1 MSRSYVQDWIN
12 SLGLE
17 PDAKRQRLQ
26 KDSDNIDLSYPYD
39 APYTP
44 SLTTSNI
51 DDSKRVRGGKRTAD
65 AFTENVDV
73 EAAAQ
78 PANDTPN
85 LPPIFPPLPVKE
97 LEERP
102 PKRRS
107 RSTSPIKGRLDLQK
121 LEKPVRID
129 GLEDDESDTLPADIQ
144 TLYTRLRLISE
155 PHHQPL
161 DHHGLGSDP
170 PPSMGSNDAV
180 KTVAADAL
188 LSRIRRIRHQAISST
203 KFQRHECG
211 WNNRVHM
218 PLLELAFES
227 ESESE
232 SEPDS
237 VSVSEE
243 QCSWKASIRV
253 EPAMFATISRESIPR
268 LGKLFTG
275 SDAGSVLAWSA
286 SEESINTGQSTSQP
300 DPTPT
305 RPNSDSK
312 KVDYVVVVDVVKDAP
327 LKKIILELILS
338 VWDGALAHVNQTA
351 YQAVSESLI
360 AVSIETETIS
370 SSRDPLLQLA
380 IWVAAWHQRM
390 GQLRTIRLRH
400 AMRVN
405 DPKQPKLVSVPL
417 IVATG
422 HDWDIY
428 FACDEGSSITL
439 RGPLRIGST
448 ATDLQLH
455 ILLCSLKAV
464 KSWIKKTF
472 YRSMC
477 DWFMCSVDR
486 VEGTELGRPGTA
498 GV

>member
-12 SLGLE
+12 SLGSELN
-17 PDAKRQRLQ
+17 AKRRRLQ
-26 KDSDNIDLSYPYD
+26 KDTDNIDLSYPYD

-44 SLTTSNI
+44 SPTMSNI
-51 DDSKRVRGGKRTAD
+51 DDAERMRGGKRTA
-65 AFTENVDV
+65 ENVD
-73 EAAAQ
+73 AAAQ
-78 PANDTPN
+78 PANDTPK
-85 LPPIFPPLPVKE
+85 LPSIFPPLPH
-97 LEERP
+97 P

-144 TLYTRLRLISE
+144 TLYTRLQLISE
-155 PHHQPL
+155 PRPL
-161 DHHGLGSDP
+161 DC
-170 PPSMGSNDAV
+170 PPSIRSNNAV
-180 KTVAADAL
+180 ETVAADAL

-203 KFQRHECG
+203 KYQRHECG

-227 ESESE
+227 ESESD
-232 SEPDS
+232 SEPD
-237 VSVSEE
+237 SVSEE
-243 QCSWKASIRV
+243 QCSWRASIRV

-268 LGKLFTG
+268 LGRLFTG
-275 SDAGSVLAWSA
+275 SDTGSVLAWSV
-286 SEESINTGQSTSQP
+286 SEESISTGQSTSQP

-305 RPNSDSK
+305 RHSSDSK

-338 VWDGALAHVNQTA
+338 AWDGALAHVNQTA
-351 YQAVSESLI
+351 YQAISESLI
-360 AVSIETETIS
+360 AVSIETKTIS

-405 DPKQPKLVSVPL
+405 DNDLKQPKLVSVPL

-455 ILLCSLKAV
+455 TLLYSLKAV

-477 DWFMCSVDR
+477 DWFMCSVGR
-486 VEGTELGRPGTA
+486 AEGTELGVQVQQVFNG
-498 GV
+498 